1 VSITVILIRGVPAA
15 PKITYAGFNEL
26 YVAGVKE
33 KVAELQWQP
42 NTERNVVGYRVYNR
56 GKLICPKEET
66 TLSLEAACIDFSP
79 PKSTE
84 STTELTYSVVAL
96 YRPAE
101 GESVSKT
108 VISQSPAGTQALSKT
123 PQAPNAMP
131 VVPGLEA
138 KNEEGAVKLVWTK
151 PSGGATVAFYRVYR
165 GSKNYTGR
173 YAIVSSATTEFT
185 DTHAETPHEYWV
197 TAVSESMTE
206 SPFLGP
212 VTL

>member
-1 VSITVILIRGVPAA
+1 VI
-15 PKITYAGFNEL
+15 
-26 YVAGVKE
+26 
-33 KVAELQWQP
+33 
-42 NTERNVVGYRVYNR
+42 GYRVYNR
-56 GKLICPKEET
+56 EKLVCPKEAA

-79 PKSTE
+79 PE
-84 STTELTYSVVAL
+84 STASTAELTYSVVAL

-101 GESVSKT
+101 GEAVSKT
-108 VISQSPAGTQALSKT
+108 VISQGPAGTQALSKT
-123 PQAPNAMP
+123 PLAPNAMP
-131 VVPGLEA
+131 AVPGLEA
-138 KNEEGAVKLVWTK
+138 KKEEGAVKLTWSK
-151 PSGGATVAFYRVYR
+151 PSGGAAVAFYRVYR
-165 GSKNYTGR
+165 SSKDYTGR